1 MTPPEDMDKQKRFK
15 VGRACYTCRQKKI
28 KCDGLH
34 PCMQCKVRR
43 RPCSFAK
50 DGKTDIKD
58 WTENAEGD
66 YDSKDMP
73 IPLDPDIKRSCSPS
87 IGEQRPFKRAY
98 SDYET
103 NQPTEATSLHNA
115 NALASSARKQLFLAY
130 FKFRHEIFAILPRKQ
145 LLQDSSGSDTFISPL
160 LQNSIF
166 AHAADHLGRDSTIAG
181 APTSG
186 TSFFTKAS
194 YMTAGYMDQS
204 RLSTIAAFCL
214 MSLYHDDHSSS
225 LCKSWMYSGM
235 AFRMAVD
242 VGFQIPT
249 NSDQDIYSLELRK
262 RILWGCYVLDKIQSL
277 MSGKHLMITGHSVE
291 LDYPTPLPNENA
303 LDHAVLDGFVAMIRL
318 MQICERVLHFEF
330 FIAPHTKEHEQAS
343 LDLSN
348 ELLNWLRM
356 LPEHLQWTPLPQ
368 ANSEADLQPPSS
380 AMIANLHL
388 CYNLVEV
395 RVLQPYALAPGNKAI
410 RSRCWAV
417 VTNILQLVDFVYED
431 PSIVFT
437 PFLIVHAAERSAQ
450 LYIHE
455 LNSREGNKGDLTQ
468 HLFSRAI
475 IALKHLHQAFNIPEA
490 GVAVTRL
497 ETAFAQASSFKS
509 NTMPVNSRTHLSM
522 DMLPKNMPQPSPN
535 TDSSSMV
542 NNASM
547 NKFQPPV
554 GQKEASRPTAH
565 HDAQMST
572 KPPAFRYRNG
582 DILQEQRTETIIHGL
597 RNGSDPV
604 FSQTPQFEQNRVD
617 PFAFDTLQ
625 VDSAGHAQWDVQQIP
640 SNDPTVNGPVK
651 LQNYDY
657 YMNAQN
663 LPRRI
668 RLFTPY
674 PTYNIPQPST
684 TRASDPIVSDA
695 LQESPSSVPSHASA
709 HSQNFPLS
717 ISADAIDHHT
727 ADQLLSMETDMS
739 HQNNWDAQSKWYQ
752 DLHMETDTNATSRD
766 ELQRQTSNHGS
777 VQQSSSQAQSYR
789 GIGLGVYASA
799 QRHHTDVIS
808 QQTPLGHDQSQTA
821 ASSQIS
827 LTPPY
832 QSSPSEPET
841 HKQEEHVIEHHHLQF
856 STQATA

>member
-1 MTPPEDMDKQKRFK
+1 M
-15 VGRACYTCRQKKI
+15 
-28 KCDGLH
+28 LS
-34 PCMQCKVRR
+34 VRR
-43 RPCSFAK
+43 RPCSFSK
-50 DGKTDIKD
+50 DGKVDIKD

-66 YDSKDMP
+66 IDVKDMP
-73 IPLDPDIKRSCSPS
+73 TPLDPDRKRSSSPS
-87 IGEQRPFKRAY
+87 VGEQRPFKRTY
-98 SDYET
+98 SDIET
-103 NQPTEATSLHNA
+103 LTPTDTKSLHNA
-115 NALASSARKQLFLAY
+115 NSLASSARKQLFLAY

-145 LLQDSSGSDTFISPL
+145 LLQDSSDSDTFTSPL

-166 AHAADHLGRDSTIAG
+166 AHAADHVGRDSSISGT
-181 APTSG
+181 PTSG
-186 TSFFTKAS
+186 SSFFSKAS

-214 MSLYHDDHSSS
+214 MSLYHDDHLSS

-242 VGFQIPT
+242 MGFQNPT

-262 RILWGCYVLDKIQSL
+262 RVLWGCYVLDKIQSL

-291 LDYPTPLPNENA
+291 LDYPIPMPNENA

-368 ANSEADLQPPSS
+368 ASSDADLQPPSS

-410 RSRCWAV
+410 RRRCWAV

-455 LNSREGNKGDLTQ
+455 LNSRENDKGELTQ
-468 HLFSRAI
+468 HLFSRAM

-490 GVAVTRL
+490 GLAVTRL
-497 ETAFAQASSFKS
+497 ETALAQASTYKS
-509 NTMPVNSRTHLSM
+509 AAMPVNSRTHVSIAN
-522 DMLPKNMPQPSPN
+522 DMLPKSIPQQAPDN
-535 TDSSSMV
+535 ESSSML

-547 NKFQPPV
+547 NKFQPPQVV
-554 GQKEASRPTAH
+554 GQKEGSRPGYP
-565 HDAQMST
+565 DAQMST
-572 KPPAFRYRNG
+572 KSPAFRYRNG
-582 DILQEQRTETIIHGL
+582 DILQDQRAETIIHGL

-604 FSQTPQFEQNRVD
+604 FSQQPQFETNRVD
-617 PFAFDTLQ
+617 PFAFDALQ
-625 VDSAGHAQWDVQQIP
+625 VDSAGHPQWDVQQLS
-640 SNDPTVNGPVK
+640 SNDPNVNGPVK

-674 PTYNIPQPST
+674 PTYNIPQPPT
-684 TRASDPIVSDA
+684 TRASGSEPIVSDA
-695 LQESPSSVPSHASA
+695 MQVSPSSVPSHASA

-717 ISADAIDHHT
+717 ISADAIDHQT
-727 ADQLLSMETDMS
+727 ADQLLSMETEIS
-739 HQNNWDAQSKWYQ
+739 HQNSWDAQSKWYQ
-752 DLHMETDTNATSRD
+752 DLHIDTDANSTTTSRD
-766 ELQRQTSNHGS
+766 DLQRQSSNNGTS
-777 VQQSSSQAQSYR
+777 QQSNSQAQPYR

-808 QQTPLGHDQSQTA
+808 QQNPLGHDQSQTA

-832 QSSPSEPET
+832 QSSPSHEPET
-841 HKQEEHVIEHHHLQF
+841 HNKQEDPQHVIDHHHLQF